1 MASKYSLDWTL
12 TRRSMIIDIRQG
24 RGDYFSAS
32 LDQKIANIESQ
43 TPLMI
48 EDKIG
53 TTLMAVINLGVK

>member
-1 MASKYSLDWTL
+1 
-12 TRRSMIIDIRQG
+12 MIIDIRQG

-32 LDQKIANIESQ
+32 LHQKIGNIESQ

-53 TTLMAVINLGVK
+53 TTLMAVINLEVK